1 MPQDVVMKINQAVQK
16 ALETPEA
23 IKILRNSG
31 FTPASGTPDQ
41 FRDKIADGVR
51 LWGKVAHDA
60 GVKPE

>member
-31 FTPASGTPDQ
+31 FTPAPGTPDQ